1 MADFGDFQLDPND
14 EFIKLLSSLLQ
25 RVAESNYWEMP
36 VGTASRFSA
45 FDCITRPSISIQ
57 SYLERIVR
65 LADCS
70 PSCYVV
76 AYIYLDRFIKNQPW
90 CPITFYNVH
99 FLVLTSVMVSAKF
112 MDDIH
117 YNNGYYAQIGAVSST
132 KYMNFLEK
140 NFLFDLN
147 FELNVTVS
155 DFYSYVSLL
164 HTEMVLESPQL
175 ERAPIKLQCSCCSEG
190 QCAPREQQLT
200 I

>member
-14 EFIKLLSSLLQ
+14 KFIKLLSSLLQ

-76 AYIYLDRFIKNQPW
+76 AYIYLDRFIQNQPW

-112 MDDIH
+112 MDD
-117 YNNGYYAQIGAVSST
+117 
-132 KYMNFLEK
+132 M
-140 NFLFDLN
+140 
-147 FELNVTVS
+147 
-155 DFYSYVSLL
+155 
-164 HTEMVLESPQL
+164 
-175 ERAPIKLQCSCCSEG
+175 
-190 QCAPREQQLT
+190 
-200 I
+200 